1 MKIYFILPLLLLGS
15 CVGPDY
21 ERPNIPMPKAW
32 KNQAQPVP
40 SQQIIETAWWQNFQD
55 CTLEQLVDEAS
66 KSNLD
71 YMSALARVR
80 EARANLS
87 GVEALLFPTINGIG
101 EASRSYS
108 GKNVPRNPSAGS
120 SSSQIGNASTAQQ
133 KVYMLGFDAT
143 WELDFFG
150 AIRRGEESALASFES
165 VIDLSRDTLLTLVA
179 EIARNYITLRSDQQQ
194 LEDAQ
199 AIVDLWTDNLSL
211 ITKLE
216 KSGLNS
222 KITTEAAISSRDQAL
237 AAIPTLEGNIKAS
250 IHRLSVLL
258 GKDPTALYDRL
269 QSKGRIP
276 HTPDTVI
283 AGLPSDLIQRRPDI
297 RSAERLL
304 AASTADIGV
313 AIAALFPHF
322 QLTGNYLFERNKPSR
337 IFTPQSQFWQY
348 ALNFSV
354 PIFDFG
360 KIQAGI
366 DARYAQKD
374 EACLTYQKAI
384 LTAFEEVENGLVNFA
399 KESNRF
405 KQLKAQAD
413 AQERA
418 YKLTNSRYK
427 GGLNS
432 YLDVIIAKIAL
443 LNTKITSTISQATV
457 SLNLIALYKALGGGW
472 EVYEP
477 AKEKS
482 SCE

>member
-1 MKIYFILPLLLLGS
+1 MRIYLILPLVFLAS

-21 ERPNIPMPKAW
+21 ERPNIPLPKAW
-32 KNQAQPVP
+32 KNQTPQGS
-40 SQQIIETAWWQNFQD
+40 SQQIIESAWWHNFQD
-55 CTLEQLVDEAS
+55 ATLEQLVDEAS

-71 YMSALARVR
+71 YLTSLARVR

-87 GVEALLFPTINGIG
+87 GVEALLFPTISGIG
-101 EASRSYS
+101 EASRSFS
-108 GKNVPRNPSAGS
+108 GAYVPRNNSAG
-120 SSSQIGNASTAQQ
+120 ASTAQSGNANSTQQ

-150 AIRRGEESALASFES
+150 AIRRGEESALATYES
-165 VIDLSRDTLLTLVA
+165 VVNLSRDTLLTLVA

-194 LEDAQ
+194 LQYAQ
-199 AIVDLWTDNLSL
+199 EIVHLWRDNLSL

-216 KSGLNS
+216 SSGLNS
-222 KITTEAAISSRDQAL
+222 QITTEAAISSRDQAL
-237 AAIPTLEGNIKAS
+237 AAIPPLEANIKAS
-250 IHRLSVLL
+250 IHRLGVLL
-258 GKDPTALYDRL
+258 GKDPAALYDRL
-269 QSKGRIP
+269 QTKGKIP
-276 HTPDTVI
+276 HTSDTVI
-283 AGLPSDLIQRRPDI
+283 AGLPSDLIHRRPDI

-313 AIAALFPHF
+313 AIAALFPQF

-360 KIQAGI
+360 KIQSVI

-374 EACLTYQKAI
+374 DASLTYQKTI
-384 LTAFEEVENGLVNFA
+384 LTAFEEVENGLVSFA
-399 KESNRF
+399 KESNRYH
-405 KQLKAQAD
+405 QLKAQAD

-418 YKLTNSRYK
+418 YKLTHSRYK

-432 YLDVIIAKIAL
+432 YLDVLIAKIAL
-443 LNTKITSTISQATV
+443 LNTRMTAITSQATV

-472 EVYEP
+472 EIYEP
-477 AKEKS
+477 AQKNL
-482 SCE
+482 CD